1 LGAGAVAIVPS
12 PPVFGAGAPLILL
25 ANLLHGH
32 QPMIYVTRLDHN
44 TMVVNAELIATVE
57 STPDTLITLNNGHQ
71 FLVRDTVQDVVAR
84 AIEYRRQVSGALR
97 VVSAPPDPDNQGNT

>member
-1 LGAGAVAIVPS
+1 
-12 PPVFGAGAPLILL
+12 
-25 ANLLHGH
+25 
-32 QPMIYVTRLDHN
+32 MIYVTRLDHN
-44 TMVVNAELIATVE
+44 TMVVNAELIATIE

-97 VVSAPPDPDNQGNT
+97 VLSAAPDPDKQGNT